1 MGECKMP
8 QLQDLTWRIDRL
20 LLRYEELQRANQLL
34 QQQLLLTEQE
44 RDLLL
49 ERLSVA
55 RHRIDSLLSQ
65 IPEKTPKD

>member
-1 MGECKMP
+1 MS
-8 QLQDLTWRIDRL
+8 QLQDLTWRVERL

-34 QQQLLLTEQE
+34 EQQLLLTEQE

-55 RHRIDSLLSQ
+55 RNRIDSLLSQ